1 MGEVDSEAVEMNG
14 WVVQTDSRECF
25 SNLSTHRNYR
35 WGNREGSKVLL
46 FTLGSTEVSATTGKT
61 RLLSLI
67 KTALCGWV
75 KIELITLIK
84 LAIPIVSDARNL
96 SVFVYLFLRF

>member
-1 MGEVDSEAVEMNG
+1 M
-14 WVVQTDSRECF
+14 
-25 SNLSTHRNYR
+25 
-35 WGNREGSKVLL
+35 LL
-46 FTLGSTEVSATTGKT
+46 FTLDSTEVSATTGKT

-75 KIELITLIK
+75 KIELITLTK

-96 SVFVYLFLRF
+96 SIFFYLFLRF

>member
-1 MGEVDSEAVEMNG
+1 M
-14 WVVQTDSRECF
+14 
-25 SNLSTHRNYR
+25 
-35 WGNREGSKVLL
+35 LL
-46 FTLGSTEVSATTGKT
+46 FTLDSTEVSATTGKT

-84 LAIPIVSDARNL
+84 LAIPIVSDAQNL
-96 SVFVYLFLRF
+96 FVFFIFFSDFDTIVSKFDATNFSCFCWSHQRQVIGTGQCW